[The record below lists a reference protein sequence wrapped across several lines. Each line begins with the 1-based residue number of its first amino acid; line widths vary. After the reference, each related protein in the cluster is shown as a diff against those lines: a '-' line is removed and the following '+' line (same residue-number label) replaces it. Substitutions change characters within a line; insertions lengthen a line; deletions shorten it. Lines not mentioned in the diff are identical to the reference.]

1 MGLPAFVLVGVPRAA
16 TTSLYHYMAQ
26 HPGIDVSRLKEINFL
41 SYPGDEAARTDT
53 PWLHFP
59 VRTLDDYERLF
70 TDGQQRVGV
79 DFSASCFRSPVAVE
93 RIRRFVPD
101 AGLLVVLRDPV
112 ARAYSA
118 YLSQLRKGY
127 ESRPPEVALVPGTR
141 PVDNGFY
148 SEPLARFL
156 DAFGRPRVGIWL
168 FDDIVARPAPTMA
181 DVFTHLGV
189 DPAFE
194 LDLKTVY
201 NRASVSRDSWVSRA
215 LPSYRARDAVSR
227 RLPAGTRPLLQKVW
241 RKLQAPAPTL
251 PEPVAARLRALYA
264 PDIRRVQ
271 DLIGRDLTTWLDP

>member
-1 MGLPAFVLVGVPRAA
+1 
-16 TTSLYHYMAQ
+16 
-26 HPGIDVSRLKEINFL
+26 
-41 SYPGDEAARTDT
+41 
-53 PWLHFP
+53 
-59 VRTLDDYERLF
+59 
-70 TDGQQRVGV
+70 
-79 DFSASCFRSPVAVE
+79 
-93 RIRRFVPD
+93 
-101 AGLLVVLRDPV
+101 
-112 ARAYSA
+112 
-118 YLSQLRKGY
+118 
-127 ESRPPEVALVPGTR
+127 
-141 PVDNGFY
+141 
-148 SEPLARFL
+148 
-156 DAFGRPRVGIWL
+156 
-168 FDDIVARPAPTMA
+168 MA